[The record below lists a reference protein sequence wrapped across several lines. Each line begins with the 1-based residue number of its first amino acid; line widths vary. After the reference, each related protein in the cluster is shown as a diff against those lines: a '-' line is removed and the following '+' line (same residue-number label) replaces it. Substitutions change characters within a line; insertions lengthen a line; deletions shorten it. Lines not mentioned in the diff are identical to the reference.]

1 MASIKK
7 KKFKE
12 INLIDNFFDSLR
24 ADYTGFDIW
33 FNKKSETDE
42 DVFVLEEDKNLQAFL
57 YMKIET
63 EEEKN
68 INPPLKLT
76 EGKILKVGTFK
87 INAHGTKLGERFV
100 KLIFDRMIE
109 EKIRKSYVTIFK
121 KHSNLISLLEKYGFT
136 YWGKKDKE
144 DVYVKNFDKITGDI
158 QKDYPLIKLE
168 GNNKFI
174 LSIYPTFHT
183 RLFPDSQLRT
193 ERNHVVEDLSYT
205 NSIEKVYLSGSRDLL
220 EYRNGDI
227 VVIYRTAE
235 AGYSAEYSSVLTSIC
250 TLKEII
256 NINDF
261 NSEVEFLEFCVE
273 RTIFTEKELRG
284 FWREKRYP
292 YIITLLYNI
301 ALNKRII
308 RKEMIE
314 EIGINRMARIV
325 AYEITNS
332 QMKKIL
338 EMGRNDK
345 DFITY

>member
-7 KKFKE
+7 KKFRE
-12 INLIDNFFDSLR
+12 INLTDIFFDSLR
-24 ADYTGFDIW
+24 EDYAEFDIW
-33 FNKKSETDE
+33 FNKKSESDE
-42 DVFVLEEDKNLQAFL
+42 DVFVLEEEDGLQAFL

-63 EEEKN
+63 EEEKD
-68 INPPLKLT
+68 INPRLELSKD
-76 EGKILKVGTFK
+76 KILKVGTFK
-87 INAHGTKLGERFV
+87 INAHGTKLGERFI
-100 KLIFDRMIE
+100 KLIFDKMIE

-121 KHSNLISLLEKYGFT
+121 KHSNLISLLVKYGFV
-136 YWGKKDKE
+136 YWGKKAEE
-144 DVYVKNFDKITGDI
+144 DVYVKNFDVITGDI

-220 EYRNGDI
+220 EYKKGDI

-256 NINDF
+256 DINDF
-261 NSEVEFLEFCVE
+261 KSEIEFLEFCVE

-325 AYEITNS
+325 AYEITNL
-332 QMKKIL
+332 QVQKIL
-338 EMGRNDK
+338 EMGRSDK